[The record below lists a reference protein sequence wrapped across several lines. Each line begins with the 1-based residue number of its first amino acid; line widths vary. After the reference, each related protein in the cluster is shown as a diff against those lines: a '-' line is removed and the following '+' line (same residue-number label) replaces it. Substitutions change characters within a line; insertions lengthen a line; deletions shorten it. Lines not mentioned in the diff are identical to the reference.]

1 MAEFSTSIDIE
12 APPDAV
18 FTHLC
23 TPAGMVAWMGQHA
36 ELEPVP
42 GGVFAVD
49 VNGTLFRGEYLEVDP
64 PHRVVM
70 SSGIAGSQDL
80 PPGSSRVEVHADTEC
95 EWHDASSASH
105 RAPRHAGWYACGR
118 LDDLPRAAAAGGRR
132 GRSGGRHLGREAKDR
147 DRGAMIR
154 PDATPRG
161 FG

>member
-70 SSGIAGSQDL
+70 SWGIAGSQDL
-80 PPGSSRVEVHADTEC
+80 PPGSSRVEFTLTPNANGTTLRLRHTGLPDTRAGTHA
-95 EWHDASSASH
+95 
-105 RAPRHAGWYACGR
+105 AGWTNYLGR
-118 LDDLPRAAAAGGRR
+118 LQLAAAG
-132 GRSGGRHLGREAKDR
+132 ADP
-147 DRGAMIR
+147 GADTWVAR
-154 PDATPRG
+154 PKTETVAR
-161 FG
+161 